1 MFGIRKAVKSVVKSV
16 LGMDENTVKTTQ
28 WDQPDLSQVTR
39 EPAPSSSSSSSSS
52 HTDGVIANSTDN
64 DNDNVMEHP
73 TLTADASVATDSV
86 VEVSTS
92 VSAAPVAEEGMELNM
107 ENVEEIIDEYI
118 RPGVAADG
126 GDIQLLKIADDDVY
140 VKLTG
145 ACQSCSS
152 AIMTMKMGVEALLR
166 EEFPSMRELID
177 ETEYAA

>member
-1 MFGIRKAVKSVVKSV
+1 MFGIRKAVKSAVKSV
-16 LGMDENTVKTTQ
+16 LGLDQNPAQTQ
-28 WDQPDLSQVTR
+28 HWEAPDLSQVQR
-39 EPAPSSSSSSSSS
+39 QNPPAPKSEPQKHNDPVRSDSTAQEETVKQDVHEVKAPSAVSS
-52 HTDGVIANSTDN
+52 A
-64 DNDNVMEHP
+64 EP
-73 TLTADASVATDSV
+73 
-86 VEVSTS
+86 
-92 VSAAPVAEEGMELNM
+92 AEEGMELTV

-126 GDIQLLKIADDDVY
+126 GDIQLIKIEDNDVY

>member
-1 MFGIRKAVKSVVKSV
+1 MFGIRKTVKSVVKSV
-16 LGMDENTVKTTQ
+16 LGLNENPSRTQ
-28 WDQPDLSQVTR
+28 TWEAPDLSQVTTTPPVQDDPTPTAELS
-39 EPAPSSSSSSSSS
+39 EPKVDVSEPEEPSAEEVSIP
-52 HTDGVIANSTDN
+52 TSTS
-64 DNDNVMEHP
+64 
-73 TLTADASVATDSV
+73 TAADSV
-86 VEVSTS
+86 
-92 VSAAPVAEEGMELNM
+92 EEGMELTV

-126 GDIQLLKIADDDVY
+126 GDIQLVKIEDNDVY

>member
-16 LGMDENTVKTTQ
+16 LGMDENPVQTTQ
-28 WDQPDLSQVTR
+28 WDQPDLNKVTR
-39 EPAPSSSSSSSSS
+39 EPAPSSTNSEVASDSTSSDDTPLTENTSVAA
-52 HTDGVIANSTDN
+52 DDN
-64 DNDNVMEHP
+64 D
-73 TLTADASVATDSV
+73 V

-92 VSAAPVAEEGMELNM
+92 VSASVASTEEGMELNM

-126 GDIQLLKIADDDVY
+126 GDIQLLKIEENDVY

>member
-1 MFGIRKAVKSVVKSV
+1 MFGIRKTVKSVVKSV
-16 LGMDENTVKTTQ
+16 LGLNENPARTQ
-28 WDQPDLSQVTR
+28 TWEAPDLSQVTTTPPVSQNSAAELEHS
-39 EPAPSSSSSSSSS
+39 EPEPSELEEPS
-52 HTDGVIANSTDN
+52 A
-64 DNDNVMEHP
+64 EE
-73 TLTADASVATDSV
+73 VAIPA
-86 VEVSTS
+86 STS
-92 VSAAPVAEEGMELNM
+92 STPDPVEEGMELTV

-126 GDIQLLKIADDDVY
+126 GDIQLIKIEDNDVY